1 VSIRLLIADDDGTI
15 RLLLR
20 RLLENHVG
28 WEVCGEAG
36 TGREAVKRASQLS
49 PDVVIL
55 DLAMPTMNGMQT
67 AQEILRGSPDLPILL
82 LSVQQVS
89 PQLIEEAR
97 AVGFRGAVT
106 KSRGR
111 EVVEAVEALLRRE
124 TFFAL
129 DQSVEA

>member
-20 RLLENHVG
+20 RLLENHAG

-36 TGREAVKRASQLS
+36 NGREAVKRASQLA

-82 LSVQQVS
+82 LSVQEVS
-89 PQLIEEAR
+89 AQLIEEAR

-111 EVVEAVEALLRRE
+111 EVIQAVEALLRTE

-129 DQSVEA
+129 DQSVET